1 MDPHR
6 DPRVHHPPEKPAHR
20 EGEAAAG
27 GFAFPEPVAGAHAV
41 QGERLD
47 GGQHAALGQGPA
59 LDEFDGALHLEAGAL
74 GVHHA
79 EPLSLPRHPDQGAPQ
94 QLREPP
100 DSLLRKAPAL
110 ALSLPFAQDS
120 ADVFIGPRVL
130 LEIRQLRALGEDI
143 CDLGV
148 FRQHGVHGVPAVI
161 PTVHGARVVPPV
173 ASVLRRGEGLRV
185 GLGRRETKGPA
196 GIPCPITRVQ
206 S

>member
-6 DPRVHHPPEKPAHR
+6 DPRVHHPPEEPAHR

-27 GFAFPEPVAGAHAV
+27 GFAFPQPIAGAHAV

-47 GGQHAALGQGPA
+47 GGQDAALGQGPA

-79 EPLSLPRHPDQGAPQ
+79 EALSLPGHPDQGAPQ

-100 DSLLRKAPAL
+100 DSFLRKAPAL
-110 ALSLPFAQDS
+110 PGSLPSAQDS
-120 ADVFIGPRVL
+120 ADVFISPRVF

-148 FRQHGVHGVPAVI
+148 FRQHGVHGVPAVV

-185 GLGRRETKGPA
+185 GLRGRETEGPA